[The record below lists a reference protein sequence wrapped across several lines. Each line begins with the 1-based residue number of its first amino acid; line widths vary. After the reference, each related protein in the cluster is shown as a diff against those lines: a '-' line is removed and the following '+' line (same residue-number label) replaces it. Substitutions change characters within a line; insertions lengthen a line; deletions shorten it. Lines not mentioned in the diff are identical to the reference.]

1 MVFLVIGRSVE
12 NIEEKKKTD
21 TRKTMKNE
29 EYEESQIISIN
40 IFGFTFYIQKL
51 YFAWKHSLKKPNLYY
66 RILFTVFMRCRIFET
81 Q

>member
-21 TRKTMKNE
+21 TRKTMKTE

-51 YFAWKHSLKKPNLYY
+51 YFA
-66 RILFTVFMRCRIFET
+66 
-81 Q
+81 

>member
-1 MVFLVIGRSVE
+1 MYKATRIMVFLVIGRSVE

-51 YFAWKHSLKKPNLYY
+51 YFA
-66 RILFTVFMRCRIFET
+66 
-81 Q
+81 